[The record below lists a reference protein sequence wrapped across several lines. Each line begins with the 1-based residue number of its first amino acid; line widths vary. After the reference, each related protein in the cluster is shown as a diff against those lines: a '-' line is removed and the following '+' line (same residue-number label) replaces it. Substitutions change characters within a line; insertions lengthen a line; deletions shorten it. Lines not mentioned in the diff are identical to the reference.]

1 MSTKPDMEEF
11 FTRQQAND
19 GVEFPLSRPDGTP
32 TDHRIRIRGVDSDA
46 FRTAEADS
54 GRRLLE
60 ISLEKDKDKANAE
73 FLEEKLKLRASLVV
87 SWSFDKPCTPE
98 NVREFL
104 REAPQIADQ
113 IDRIANQRSRFFKKG
128 SAPFTPSLAQSSS

>member
-19 GVEFPLSRPDGTP
+19 GIEFPLSRPDGTP
-32 TDHRIRIRGVDSDA
+32 TDHRIRIRSVDSDA
-46 FRTAEADS
+46 FRAAEADS

-60 ISLEKDKDKANAE
+60 ISLEKDKAKANSE
-73 FLEEKLKLRASLVV
+73 FLEEKLKLRAALVV
-87 SWSFDKPCTPE
+87 SWTFDRPCTPE
-98 NVREFL
+98 SVREFL

-113 IDRIANQRSRFFKKG
+113 IDRLANQRSRFFKRG
-128 SAPFTPSLAQSSS
+128 SDNSTPSPAPSST

>member
-19 GVEFPLSRPDGTP
+19 GIELPLSRPDGTP
-32 TDHRIRIRGVDSDA
+32 TDHRIRIRSVDSDA
-46 FRTAEADS
+46 FRAAEAES

-60 ISLEKDKDKANAE
+60 ISLEKDKAKANSE
-73 FLEEKLKLRASLVV
+73 FLEEKLKLRAALVV
-87 SWSFDKPCTPE
+87 SWTFDKPCTPE
-98 NVREFL
+98 SVREFL

-113 IDRIANQRSRFFKKG
+113 IDRIANQRSRFFRKG
-128 SAPFTPSLAQSSS
+128 SAPSTPSPAQSSS